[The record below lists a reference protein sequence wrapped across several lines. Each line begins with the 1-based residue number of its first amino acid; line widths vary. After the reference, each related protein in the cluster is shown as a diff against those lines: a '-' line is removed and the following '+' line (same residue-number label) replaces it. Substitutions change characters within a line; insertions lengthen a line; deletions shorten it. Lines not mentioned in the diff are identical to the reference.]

1 MTGPGLVS
9 GPPSRTAA
17 DRLLL
22 AGLLAAVMLYCLTP
36 IHNGNIFWH
45 LRNGEDILDTGRIRL
60 EDPFTYTAAGNCW
73 VQEEWLAEVLYA
85 AAWRTGG
92 AAAVVLL
99 KGLVVTASV
108 YFAASAAR
116 RRGADTGVTVMVAV
130 MWFAVCHA
138 RWIARPH
145 VFTLLYFALFLRLM
159 AGMEERPLWKN
170 LLLFLP
176 VQVLWV
182 NTHAGFVMG
191 PFLLFLPV
199 LDGLSRR
206 RLRGTAR
213 GLVLPLA
220 ALAVSGVHPNGFRSL
235 QYLPS
240 FLSQPIFRESIREW
254 WSPFDPRYQPNH
266 PVSKTAI
273 LLMAAMAVTLVVV
286 ILCRRRMPLSRMAG
300 LGALGM
306 AGVFAARNIELL
318 ALTAVAWVS
327 PLPVR
332 GPRKWLPGLMLVC
345 TFAVALTYGVPREV
359 GPPRHLGLGV
369 DWDIY
374 PADLADFLEE
384 HPALLGFR
392 VFNTNEIAGYL
403 EYRFGERLPLYMDG
417 RCPLYPERLFEEYL
431 LLALAD
437 STRSLEQL
445 RVLQERGVGM
455 ALLDWPDPGVSS
467 AWILARL
474 PGWTPVF
481 WDDLT
486 IAYARK
492 DLLDAA
498 GLGGLAMDH
507 VDPLD
512 LGALLTWPL
521 YRIPPCWIPELARA
535 SDHPMDL
542 GLAAVL
548 LCAERMQAG
557 DAAGAA
563 AAAGRIVDDSLRE
576 DVTAVLAGVD
586 PPGEEAAQ
594 LTTLLVWSLARG
606 GRTDDA
612 VIYASGLG
620 DPVLLEALEIRRAY
634 LNGDSTIPGG
644 GIGLP
649 FIPSG
654 MQSLAGSVPVTSPQ
668 GRLVLASASMTAGM
682 MDSALVILDGFAAE
696 RDSLAPWM
704 LCTEALIRAG
714 AGEDSLASALAG
726 AALAQAVTP
735 FTLETAGRVD
745 WMAGRYA
752 EAAPLFGRLLEL
764 SPGYSVAGSFYADC
778 LWRTGDVDGAMRE
791 YTALSGSG
799 SGLPPEAA
807 SRMDAMEML
816 LSPGSD

>member
-1 MTGPGLVS
+1 MTG
-9 GPPSRTAA
+9 SRTAA
-17 DRLLL
+17 SDRLLL
-22 AGLLAAVMLYCLTP
+22 AGLFAAVMLYCLTP
-36 IHNGNIFWH
+36 VHNGNIFWH

-60 EDPFTYTAAGNCW
+60 EDPFTYTARGNCW

-92 AAAVVLL
+92 APAVVLL
-99 KGLVVTASV
+99 KGLAVTASV
-108 YFAASAAR
+108 MLAASAAR

-159 AGMEERPLWKN
+159 AGMGDRPLWKN

-191 PFLLFLPV
+191 PFLLLLPV
-199 LDGLSRR
+199 LDTLPRR
-206 RLRGTAR
+206 RLGETAR

-240 FLSQPIFRESIREW
+240 FLSQPLFRESIREW
-254 WSPFDPRYQPNH
+254 WSPFDPRYQPGL

-273 LLMAAMAVTLVVV
+273 LLMAAMAVTMVIV
-286 ILCRRRMPLSRMAG
+286 ILHRRKMPVSRMAG

-306 AGVFAARNIELL
+306 AGIFAARNIELL

-332 GPRKWLPGLMLVC
+332 GPRRWLPGLMIVC
-345 TFAVALTYGVPREV
+345 AFAVALLYGIPREV

-369 DWDIY
+369 DWEIY
-374 PADLADFLEE
+374 PVDLADFLEE
-384 HPALLGFR
+384 HPDLLDFR

-403 EYRFGERLPLYMDG
+403 EYRFGSRLPLYMDG
-417 RCPLYPERLFEEYL
+417 RCLLYPERMFEEYL

-455 ALLDWPDPGVSS
+455 ALFDWPDPGVSS

-498 GLGGLAMDH
+498 GQGGLALDH

-512 LGALLTWPL
+512 LEALLTWPL
-521 YRIPPCWIPELARA
+521 YRIPPCWIPELERA
-535 SDHPMDL
+535 SDHPMDF

-548 LCAERMQAG
+548 LCATRMQAG
-557 DAAGAA
+557 DGAGAVE
-563 AAAGRIVDDSLRE
+563 AAGRIAYESLRE
-576 DVTAVLAGVD
+576 DVMAVLAGVD
-586 PPGEEAAQ
+586 PPGEEAVQ
-594 LTTLLVWSLARG
+594 LTTLLIWSLARQ
-606 GRTDDA
+606 GRTDEA
-612 VIYASGLG
+612 LWYASELG
-620 DPVLLEALEIRRAY
+620 DPVLLRALEIRHA
-634 LNGDSTIPGG
+634 LLAGDSLIPEG
-644 GIGLP
+644 GIELP
-649 FIPSG
+649 FIPSWMPG
-654 MQSLAGSVPVTSPQ
+654 WTGIVPVTSPH
-668 GRLVLASASMTAGM
+668 GRLVLASAAMTAGM
-682 MDSALVILDGFAAE
+682 MDSALVILDGLTGE
-696 RDSLAPWM
+696 QDSLAPWM
-704 LCTEALIRAG
+704 LCTSALIRAE
-714 AGEDSLASALAG
+714 AGEDSLASALSD
-726 AALAQAVTP
+726 AALARAVTP

-752 EAAPLFGRLLEL
+752 DAAPLFERLLEL
-764 SPGYSVAGSFYADC
+764 SPGYAAAGIFYADC

-791 YTALSGSG
+791 YTALSGAG

-816 LSPGSD
+816 LDPGGDR